1 MKHDDPFA
9 PKPVDA
15 APTPPAPTLPE
26 PLLVGANPA
35 RAMLGGLS
43 RTTLDKLVREGKI
56 PTVRLAGRV
65 LFPVEALRAIARGE
79 RGAK

>member
-1 MKHDDPFA
+1 MKQDDPFA
-9 PKPVDA
+9 PKPAEPPQA
-15 APTPPAPTLPE
+15 ATSPTVPE
-26 PLLVGANPA
+26 PLLVVANTA

-79 RGAK
+79 RGAT